1 MSETLAN
8 RVGRLASGGFHALL
22 DKAEDLAPEA
32 VLMENVR
39 EIERAID
46 EVRTELGK
54 TIGQKHLA
62 TKKLTE
68 ENSEHTQ
75 LGDNISTALA
85 MGREDLAKAGI
96 ARQMDIEA
104 LIPVL
109 QNTLSDCV
117 FKEKELEGFILAL
130 QAKRREML
138 SAIEM
143 LQNSRPV
150 ATAIPASSNL
160 EQIALNAQ
168 KSGNAFDR
176 VMARQT
182 GLNLPNNGDMAQL
195 SALKEL
201 EDLTRNKGV
210 EERLA
215 QLKQA
220 NIKQIGLD
228 KS

>member
-1 MSETLAN
+1 
-8 RVGRLASGGFHALL
+8 
-22 DKAEDLAPEA
+22 
-32 VLMENVR
+32 
-39 EIERAID
+39 
-46 EVRTELGK
+46 
-54 TIGQKHLA
+54 
-62 TKKLTE
+62 
-68 ENSEHTQ
+68 
-75 LGDNISTALA
+75 